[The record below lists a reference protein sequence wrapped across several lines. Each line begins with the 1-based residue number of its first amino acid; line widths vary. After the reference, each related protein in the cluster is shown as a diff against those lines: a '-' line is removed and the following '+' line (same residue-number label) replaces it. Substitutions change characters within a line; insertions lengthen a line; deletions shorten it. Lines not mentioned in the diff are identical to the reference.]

1 MRKNILL
8 IFLTLAFWSGSQAQN
23 YWKKIEQKK
32 LSPKSERYVRKESPK
47 EFQIFSLDLDVFKSE
62 LMTNSSRSF
71 GKTIQL
77 PSSEGKLELYHI
89 KETPVFEEKL
99 ARKFPNIKA
108 YTATGID
115 NRGSTAKITIGT
127 DGIHVLVSYIDKE
140 SFYIDP
146 YTRDNK
152 TYIGYK
158 KSDITHA
165 EDSFEC
171 HVHEKYNET
180 QNSRNFGQIRNAND
194 GKLRTYRIAIAS
206 TGEYSQFH
214 ITNQNVPNIATDAV
228 KKAAVLSAM
237 NTTMAR
243 VNQIYERDLSV
254 TMVIV
259 NNNDQI
265 IFLDPDT
272 DNLSNS
278 NAETLIIQSQNVC
291 DNIVGS
297 SNYDIGHTF
306 STGAGGYARIGIV
319 CNNIYKGEG
328 VTGRPTPI
336 GDPYD
341 IDYVAHEIGHQ
352 FGATHTFNNSCQGNR
367 TGSTAVEPGSG
378 STIMAYAG
386 ICSPNVQSN
395 SDAHFHS
402 VSIAQMWNVVLST
415 ATCAVQTNTNN
426 AAPTAQAGN
435 DVSIP
440 RSTPFVLK
448 GTASDADGTSSLT
461 YNWEQIDTE
470 IAVMPPQGTNTGGP
484 LFRSLPSKTSPER
497 YFPDLATVIAG
508 NSSTVWEVLP
518 SVAREMN
525 FSFTVRDNN
534 SGGASTARDDVKVT
548 VVNTTPFTVNNQ
560 ATWAQNTSRTISWTV
575 GESNTD
581 PINCQKV
588 NIKLSTNGGNSFDF
602 DLATNIDNDGN
613 EIITLPSSVPDTNE
627 AILMIE
633 AADNIFYNVTSEF
646 IINSQPDFIIS
657 NTSGDASICNS
668 STSQHTFELD
678 YSTSNG
684 FSESVT
690 LSITQS
696 PTGAQTQINPST
708 ISTNGTFQVVV
719 SNLNAVADGSHTL
732 VLNAKSTSLEK
743 NINLKIDVTS
753 DICESNGN
761 LTYNTSTRLVQFNTI
776 DNATAGKDANGYS
789 NFKSISTDVDQGSTH
804 QLTVNT
810 NTDGNYTTETFAWI
824 DWNQNCQLEPNE
836 KYDLGRVTDNS
847 NGATSNSPLVI
858 NIPSDAAPG
867 SATLR
872 VSTKFQGDGSPE
884 ACEINFDGEVED
896 YTVIVNEVTASVND
910 NIFNKFN
917 LFPNPSNGNFRLIFE
932 LKDQTN
938 VSLELYDIRG
948 RLIERKSFNENS
960 NLFSE
965 DITFNTVSSG
975 IYLLQIQNGTY
986 RTTKK
991 LIVK

>member
-1 MRKNILL
+1 MRKKYVTLL
-8 IFLTLAFWSGSQAQN
+8 FVLTSMSMVNAQN
-23 YWKKIEQKK
+23 YWKKLEQKK
-32 LSPKSERYVRKESPK
+32 QSPKSEKYIRKEPPK
-47 EFQIFSLDLDVFKSE
+47 EFQLFSLDLDRFRAE
-62 LMTNSSRSF
+62 LTTVSSRSL
-71 GKTIQL
+71 GKNIRL
-77 PSSEGKLELYHI
+77 PNAQGKLELYNL
-89 KETPVFEEKL
+89 KETPVFQEQL
-99 ARKFPNIKA
+99 AQRFPYIKS
-108 YTATGID
+108 YTASGID
-115 NRGSTAKITIGT
+115 NKGSTAKITMGT
-127 DGIHVLVSYIDKE
+127 DGIHILISYIDKE

-146 YTRDNK
+146 YTKDNK

-158 KSDITHA
+158 KSDITHS
-165 EDSFEC
+165 EDNFEC
-171 HVHEKYNET
+171 LVHNKYDET
-180 QNSRNFGQIRNAND
+180 KNSRSFGQLRNAND
-194 GKLRTYRIAIAS
+194 GKLRTYKIAIAA

-214 ITNQNVPNIATDAV
+214 LTNQNVPNTATDAV

-265 IFLDPDT
+265 IFLDQDT
-272 DNLSNS
+272 DNLNNG
-278 NAETLIIQSQNVC
+278 NASDLIEQSQTVC
-291 DNIVGS
+291 DNIIGS
-297 SNYDIGHTF
+297 ANYDIGHAF
-306 STGAGGYARIGIV
+306 STGAGGLAYLGVV
-319 CNNIYKGEG
+319 CNNFSKGKG
-328 VTGRPTPI
+328 VTGRPQPI
-336 GDPYD
+336 NDPYD

-386 ICSPNVQSN
+386 ICTPNVQSN

-415 ATCAVQTNTNN
+415 ATCAVQTNTSN
-426 AAPTAQAGN
+426 AAPTAQAGS

-440 RSTPFVLK
+440 RSTPFVLR
-448 GTASDADGTSSLT
+448 GTATDANGVSGLT
-461 YNWEQIDTE
+461 YNWEQIDNE
-470 IAVMPPQGTNTGGP
+470 IATMPPQATNTGGP
-484 LFRSLPSKTSPER
+484 LFRSLPSKTSPNR
-497 YFPDLATVIAG
+497 YFPDMATVTAG

-534 SGGASTARDDVKVT
+534 SGGGSTARDDIKVS

-588 NIKLSTNGGNSFDF
+588 NIKLSTNGGDSFDI
-602 DLATNIDNDGN
+602 DLATNTDNDGN
-613 EIITLPSSVPDTNE
+613 EVITLPASVPDTND

-633 AADNIFYNVTSEF
+633 AADNIFYNITSKF

-668 STSQHTFELD
+668 STSQHTFELN
-678 YSTSNG
+678 YATSNG
-684 FSESVT
+684 FSENVS

-696 PTGAQTQINPST
+696 PTGSQTQITPTT
-708 ISTNGTFQVVV
+708 ISTNGAFQVVV
-719 SNLNAVADGSHTL
+719 SNLNAVADGSHTFI
-732 VLNAKSTSLEK
+732 LNAKSDSLEK
-743 NINLKIDVTS
+743 NINLKLDVTS
-753 DICESNGN
+753 DICDSNGN

-776 DNATAGKDANGYS
+776 DNVTAGKDANGYS

-810 NTDGNYTTETFAWI
+810 NTDGDWTTETFAWI
-824 DWNQNCQLEPNE
+824 DWNQNCLLESNE
-836 KYDLGRVTDNS
+836 KYDLGRVTNSS
-847 NGATSNSPLVI
+847 NGATSNSPLAI
-858 NIPSDAAPG
+858 TIPANAVPG
-867 SATLR
+867 STTMR
-872 VSTKFQGDGSPE
+872 VSTKFLGDGSPQ
-884 ACEINFDGEVED
+884 ACETNFDGEVED
-896 YTVIVNEVTASVND
+896 YTVVVNESTASIND
-910 NIFNKFN
+910 QTFNKFN
-917 LFPNPSNGNFRLIFE
+917 LFPNPSNGNFRLTFE
-932 LKDQTN
+932 LKNETD

-948 RLIERKSFNENS
+948 RLIEKKNFNETS
-960 NLFSE
+960 SLFSK
-965 DITFNTVSSG
+965 DITFNSVNTG
-975 IYLLQIQNGTY
+975 LYILQIQNGSY

-991 LIVK
+991 LLIK